1 MVWLFPLKRVKMKWQ
16 FPKYT
21 IGQTIDLESLALEFK
36 WVEDMKGVEQDPIW
50 HSEGDVFTHTQMVL
64 DELLDLPEFKK
75 LTEQEKQILIASVL
89 FHDVEKRSTTIQEEI
104 DGQLRIV
111 SPKHAK
117 RGEFTARSILYKD
130 LVTPFYIREQICK
143 LVRLHGLPIW
153 AIEKEDSRKAVIYA
167 SQIVNT
173 QHLAI
178 LAKADALGRICKD
191 KEELLYK
198 IDLFIELCKE
208 NDCFGKA
215 KEFGS
220 NYGRFLYFNKKESH
234 PDYKPFND
242 LKFKVEVLSGLP
254 GSGKDTF
261 IENNFNLPILSL
273 DQIRR
278 KNNIKPTDKKKN
290 GQVVQMAKEKAKEY
304 MRNKESFVFN
314 ATNIT
319 VDMRSKWIN
328 LFSEYG
334 GEVRI
339 NYTEVPYERL
349 LFQNQNRQYKVPD
362 KILEKMIS
370 KLEIP
375 TVKEAHDVNFII
387 SD

>member
-1 MVWLFPLKRVKMKWQ
+1 MRWK

-21 IGQTIDLESLALEFK
+21 IGERIDLESLALDFK
-36 WVEDMKGVEQDPIW
+36 WIEDMKGVEQDPIW
-50 HSEGDVFTHTQMVL
+50 HSEGDVFIHTQMVV
-64 DELLDLPEFKK
+64 DELLNLPEFIE
-75 LTEQEKQILIASVL
+75 LTEQNKQILITSAL
-89 FHDVEKRSTTIQEEI
+89 FHDIEKRSTTTKEEI
-104 DGQLRIV
+104 NGQLRII

-117 RGEFTARSILYKD
+117 LGEFTTRSILYRELD
-130 LVTPFYIREQICK
+130 TPFYIREQICK

-153 AIEKEDSRKAVIYA
+153 AIEKEDSKKAVIYA
-167 SQIVNT
+167 SHVVNT
-173 QHLAI
+173 KHLAI
-178 LAKADALGRICKD
+178 LAKADVLGRICKD
-191 KEELLYK
+191 KEELLFK

-215 KEFGS
+215 KAFKS
-220 NYGRFLYFNKKESH
+220 NYGRFLFFNKKESY
-234 PDYKPFND
+234 PDYEPYND

-261 IENNFNLPILSL
+261 IDENFNLPILSL

-304 MRNKESFVFN
+304 MRHQKSFVFN
-314 ATNIT
+314 ATNISS
-319 VDMRSKWIN
+319 DMRNKWIN
-328 LFSEYG
+328 LFTSYG

-339 NYTEVPYERL
+339 NYIEVPYKKL
-349 LFQNQNRQYKVPD
+349 IYQNHNRKFKVPAKVID
-362 KILEKMIS
+362 KMIL
-370 KLEIP
+370 KLEVP
-375 TVKEAHDVNFII
+375 TVKEAHDINFII